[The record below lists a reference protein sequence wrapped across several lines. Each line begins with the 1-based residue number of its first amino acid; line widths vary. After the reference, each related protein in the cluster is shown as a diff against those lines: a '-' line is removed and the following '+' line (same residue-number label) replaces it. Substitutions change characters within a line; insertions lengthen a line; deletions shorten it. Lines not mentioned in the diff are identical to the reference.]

1 MVLRWSRRLQRQA
14 FREHLSRGRIR
25 ASDACLFLED
35 VARCRARRPARPARA
50 DVEDPLYQYAGE
62 KGATR
67 GVIPG
72 TRDEAEAF
80 LGLAVEE
87 EHSGA
92 APLPLP
98 SAALVASLCGVAS
111 GRFAGLLENGP
122 ASPEDTTTRIQEE
135 PEEPQEPQEPPS
147 PVRPAPLPKKRTIEE
162 ALEAGGWEF
171 KRGKH
176 HIVFERHVVAPG
188 GRRAKQTFVAA
199 STPSGRGRKQELARL
214 NKLNRDGGA
223 AAAPADEREI
233 YAAPQ
238 RTARRR
244 KKLGKRGR

>member
-1 MVLRWSRRLQRQA
+1 M
-14 FREHLSRGRIR
+14 
-25 ASDACLFLED
+25 
-35 VARCRARRPARPARA
+35 
-50 DVEDPLYQYAGE
+50 
-62 KGATR
+62 
-67 GVIPG
+67 
-72 TRDEAEAF
+72 
-80 LGLAVEE
+80 
-87 EHSGA
+87 
-92 APLPLP
+92 
-98 SAALVASLCGVAS
+98 
-111 GRFAGLLENGP
+111 
-122 ASPEDTTTRIQEE
+122 TRIQEE
-135 PEEPQEPQEPPS
+135 PEEPQEPPS

-188 GRRAKQTFVAA
+188 GRRTTKQTFVAA

-223 AAAPADEREI
+223 AAPD
-233 YAAPQ
+233 AAPQ